1 MLLYILMNYYQT
13 FIEKQKKEL
22 EELELE
28 KKEKNRKN
36 YLKNKHKEYHK
47 KNYEKKKEYARNYY
61 WKNREYVL
69 ERQRAKKY
77 ETSQYFKE
85 WYKNNRKEVN
95 LISNVKPNLKKQ
107 EPIKKKEYT
116 AEDFILFK

>member
-95 LISNVKPNLKKQ
+95 LISNVKPKLKKQ